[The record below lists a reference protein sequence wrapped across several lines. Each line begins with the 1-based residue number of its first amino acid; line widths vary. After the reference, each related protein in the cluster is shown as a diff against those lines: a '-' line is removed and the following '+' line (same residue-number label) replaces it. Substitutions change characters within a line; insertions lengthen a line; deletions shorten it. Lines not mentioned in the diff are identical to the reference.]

1 MKKLE
6 VVVRRIPREITYFRR
21 RDASLE
27 NAGKYRLA
35 SMLQFAKLSHSNY
48 GKPYEERI
56 ENIRKGMKKVAIK
69 EKVIELSKEDLVK
82 IKLAMLKK
90 GITRLSLPENY
101 KIKIKGV
108 EEKEEERLKK
118 LVFI

>member
-1 MKKLE
+1 M
-6 VVVRRIPREITYFRR
+6 
-21 RDASLE
+21 
-27 NAGKYRLA
+27 
-35 SMLQFAKLSHSNY
+35 
-48 GKPYEERI
+48 
-56 ENIRKGMKKVAIK
+56 
-69 EKVIELSKEDLVK
+69 IELSKEDLVK